1 MEFVGKITYDNA
13 DLKDNSILVIK
24 DNEYEAFKE
33 GFTGYIFE
41 GNSLPDKLKKYL
53 LNKKIQFISGVNINK
68 MESGDIVNLNFEK
81 TSLKVLYKG
90 SSTEQIILTTNQC
103 NNNCI
108 MCPDSDGIRKT
119 RHNADINSLIAAIK
133 LMDNNTKFICITGG
147 EPTLLKQD
155 LFEILDTCTNRFNNA
170 EFIMLTNG
178 RTFYYE
184 NYIREFIKH
193 SPNNMIIG
201 IPLHSHRKEIHDD
214 ITRANGS
221 YVQTVSG
228 IKNLLKYKQLVE
240 IRVVINKLNYLDL
253 VNIAEMIS
261 TEFQNCHRVNFVAME
276 ILGNA
281 YMNLDEVWIDFED
294 FKEQLEKACI
304 ILLSKGIRSYIYNIP
319 LCYIDKKFWSIT
331 KRSITE
337 YKVRYG
343 EECEGCKVKEKCGG
357 FFFSTKKFK
366 NLKGMGIV

>member
-1 MEFVGKITYDNA
+1 MELIGKITYDNTN
-13 DLKDNSILVIK
+13 LKENSILVIK
-24 DNEYEAFKE
+24 DNDYEAFKE
-33 GFTGYIFE
+33 GFLGYIFE
-41 GNSLPDKLKKYL
+41 GKLLPEKLKSYL
-53 LNKKIQFISGVNINK
+53 EKKKIYFIFGININRL
-68 MESGDIVNLNFEK
+68 ESGDIVNLNSDK
-81 TSLKVLYKG
+81 NSLKVLYKG
-90 SSTEQIILTTNQC
+90 NSTEQIILTTNQC

-108 MCPDSDGIRKT
+108 MCPDADGIRKT
-119 RHNADINSLIAAIK
+119 RHNADIDALIAAIK
-133 LMDNNTKFICITGG
+133 LMDSSTKFICITGG

-155 LFEILDTCTNRFNNA
+155 LFDILDTCTNSFNNA

-178 RTFYYE
+178 RTFHYE
-184 NYIREFIKH
+184 NYTREFIKH

-228 IKNLLKYKQLVE
+228 MKNLLKHKQLVE

-261 TEFQNCHRVNFVAME
+261 TEFPNCHRVNFMAME

-281 YMNLDEVWIDFED
+281 YMNLDEVWVDFED
-294 FKEQLEKACI
+294 FKEQLEKACM

-319 LCYIDKKFWSIT
+319 LCYIDKKFWSIS

-366 NLKGMGIV
+366 KLKGIGIV

>member
-1 MEFVGKITYDNA
+1 MIGKITDDNT
-13 DLKDNSILVIK
+13 DIKESSILVIK

-33 GFTGYIFE
+33 GFLGYIFE
-41 GNSLPDKLKKYL
+41 GNSLPEKLKKYL
-53 LNKKIQFISGVNINK
+53 VEKKIHFVSGININGI
-68 MESGDIVNLNFEK
+68 ESQDIVNLNSDKNSFK
-81 TSLKVLYKG
+81 ILYKG
-90 SSTEQIILTTNQC
+90 NSAEQIILTTNQC

-119 RHNADINSLIAAIK
+119 RHNADTNALITAIK

-155 LFEILDTCTNRFNNA
+155 LFEILDACTNSFNKA

-201 IPLHSHRKEIHDD
+201 IPLHSHKKEIHDN

-221 YVQTVSG
+221 YIQTVSG

-261 TEFQNCHRVNFVAME
+261 TEFLDCHRVNFMAME

-281 YMNLDEVWIDFED
+281 YINLDEVWVDFEE
-294 FKEQLEKACI
+294 FKEQLEKACM

-343 EECEGCKVKEKCGG
+343 EECEGCKAKEKCGG

-366 NLKGMGIV
+366 NLKGIGIV